1 MRTAKVKPMPRVIV
15 FAGPNGAG
23 KSTCADAIL
32 AKFAI
37 ETFVKGRIGGR
48 IGVRLQLIAQ
58 IFFQKVQFGEIG
70 VRRQLISARSKV
82 ALKAKRDKA

>member
-37 ETFVKGRIGGR
+37 ETFVKGRIG
-48 IGVRLQLIAQ
+48 VRLQLIAQ